1 MGVFFSSFSSD
12 ETSVRNYQ
20 RKYHHQLEKI
30 DNTMLDISFYIR
42 INRYLKHLLS
52 LPIVWNIFC
61 HLLPQYKLIV
71 NEFDLNY
78 RLVNNGYQISIEI
91 ISNDK
96 LLLFF
101 PNDDYVMRSHDDLL
115 RMIDKRNIIFE
126 TLQKSIDIAIKYISE
141 KRDLNSL
148 ALSSKDFI
156 DIEPKPRRSPLRLWK
171 DIERTETAKDEA
183 LNIFAHH
190 YYPKVIKNMGKE
202 IGIPIELDIDKNREK
217 SEIRKMNLLFKDQ
230 IRNSKL
236 ARYPDTIL
244 Q

>member
-1 MGVFFSSFSSD
+1 MGVFFSSFSS
-12 ETSVRNYQ
+12 EKTWLRENQRLYSSYNLGELRNG
-20 RKYHHQLEKI
+20 RL
-30 DNTMLDISFYIR
+30 SFDTDL
-42 INRYLKHLLS
+42 NRLLQ

-61 HLLPQYKLIV
+61 HLLPQYTLV
-71 NEFDLNY
+71 LDDDEYADTFNY
-78 RLVNNGYQISIEI
+78 YYTLVKIDGSGFSIHI
-91 ISNDK
+91 YNDY
-96 LLLFF
+96 L
-101 PNDDYVMRSHDDLL
+101 Y
-115 RMIDKRNIIFE
+115 IIFKNFRIGDNIKDIFVE
-126 TLQKSIDIAIKYISE
+126 TLQKSINIAIKYMSE

-217 SEIRKMNLLFKDQ
+217 PEIRKMNLLFKDQ
-230 IRNSKL
+230 IHKSKL
-236 ARYPDTIL
+236 AKYPPI
-244 Q
+244 